1 MHIDATASSSS
12 HNLPMVNVNI
22 PRNNVLNR
30 VTNQQSKWKQQ
41 VYYHVKNKKKNLI
54 IFIADKNLF

>member
-1 MHIDATASSSS
+1 MQIEGAGSNH
-12 HNLPMVNVNI
+12 LPMVNVNV

-41 VYYHVKNKKKNLI
+41 VRQSRVNL
-54 IFIADKNLF
+54 NLF